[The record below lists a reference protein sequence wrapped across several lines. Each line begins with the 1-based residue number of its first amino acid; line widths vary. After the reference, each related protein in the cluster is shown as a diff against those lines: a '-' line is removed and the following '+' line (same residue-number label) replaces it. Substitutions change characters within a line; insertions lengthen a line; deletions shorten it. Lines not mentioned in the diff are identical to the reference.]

1 MAEID
6 FQAAV
11 AQVGAFVAALI
22 EPGMRLGLGT
32 GRTTSAFLEA
42 LRPRLTGQF
51 PITAVC
57 TSAATEEHARSL
69 GITVVASTT
78 IPLDLDIDGADE
90 IDPALDLIKGGG
102 GAMVREKVVAE
113 RSRRFWVIADA
124 GKLVPRLGER
134 HPVPLEVLPFDWEG
148 TAARVAHVTGAT
160 PIRRGQQAPFVT
172 DNGNFVLDLPYRD
185 RRLAPAELAR
195 AMEVIPGIVGH
206 GLFLRT
212 ATAALISDGQS
223 VTVLGDL
230 QHRRD
235 PL

>member
-42 LRPRLTGQF
+42 LRPRLTSDF

-57 TSAATEEHARSL
+57 TSTATEEHARAM
-69 GITVVASTT
+69 GIAVLASTA

-124 GKLVPRLGER
+124 GKLVQRLGEQR
-134 HPVPLEVLPFDWEG
+134 PVPLEVLPFDWEG
-148 TAARVAHVTGAT
+148 TAARVAHLTGST
-160 PIRRGQQAPFVT
+160 PVRRGHQEPFIT
-172 DNGNFVLDLPYRD
+172 DNGNFVLDLPYRV
-185 RRLAPAELAR
+185 RRLDPDALSR
-195 AMEVIPGIVGH
+195 ALEAIPGIFGH
-206 GLFLRT
+206 GLFLKT
-212 ATAALISDGQS
+212 ATAALISDGRS
-223 VTVLGDL
+223 VTVSGDL
-230 QHRRD
+230 ERRRD

>member
-1 MAEID
+1 MAESN

-11 AQVGAFVAALI
+11 AQVGAYTAALI
-22 EPGMRLGLGT
+22 KPGMRLGLGT

-42 LRPRLTGQF
+42 LRPRLAADL

-57 TSAATEEHARSL
+57 TSTATEEHARSM
-69 GITVVASTT
+69 GIEVVTSTR

-90 IDPALDLIKGGG
+90 IDPELDLIKGGG

-124 GKLVPRLGER
+124 GKLVGQLGEQR
-134 HPVPLEVLPFDWEG
+134 PVPLEVLPFDWEG
-148 TAARVAHVTGAT
+148 TALRVERLAGCR
-160 PIRRGQQAPFVT
+160 PQRRGDRQPFVT
-172 DNGNFVLDLPYRD
+172 DNGNFVLDLPYRV
-185 RRLAPAELAR
+185 RRLDPFALA
-195 AMEVIPGIVGH
+195 AALDKIPGVFGH

-212 ATAALISDGQS
+212 ATAALVSDGHS
-223 VTVLGDL
+223 VTLIGDL
-230 QHRRD
+230 ERQRD